1 MILAVNDAGGHR
13 SLTSQKDS
21 PMRSVFLA
29 AILLPAAA
37 SVAHSQ
43 QAQPLTSTTEFT
55 AQSQQSLVAHPTPAP
70 SLRPVDAPIG
80 ITRAQARPNAVG
92 SNQLTSG
99 ATAAVDNNTRNTLA
113 IVGAVV
119 IVLALVAFL
128 L

>member
-1 MILAVNDAGGHR
+1 MILALNDAGGHR
-13 SLTSQKDS
+13 SFTSQKDS
-21 PMRSVFLA
+21 LMRSVFFA

-43 QAQPLTSTTEFT
+43 QAQPTSLTVH
-55 AQSQQSLVAHPTPAP
+55 AQQTLVAHPTPAP

-92 SNQLTSG
+92 SNQLANGT
-99 ATAAVDNNTRNTLA
+99 TPAVDNNTRNTLA

>member
-1 MILAVNDAGGHR
+1 
-13 SLTSQKDS
+13 
-21 PMRSVFLA
+21 MRPVFLA

-43 QAQPLTSTTEFT
+43 QARPQQEHLPTPTTEFT
-55 AQSQQSLVAHPTPAP
+55 AQARQTLVARPTPAP

-92 SNQLTSG
+92 SNHLTSG
-99 ATAAVDNNTRNTLA
+99 TATVDNNTRNTLA